1 MAASEKTIRA
11 LIVDDEAP
19 MRDQLR
25 ARLHEAWPSL
35 VIAGEAA
42 NGVD

>member
-1 MAASEKTIRA
+1 MKPLNI

-19 MRDQLR
+19 ARHRLREQLGDC
-25 ARLHEAWPSL
+25 AAELPL

-42 NGVD
+42 NGKEA